1 MGIRRK
7 QLMGIFLS
15 AALAAGSILVPVS
28 AKEKT
33 DVTDLLKV
41 KNRTEYNKGRRA
53 AGKNQ
58 AEIHVKKY
66 RSIGEMPGE
75 EGYKYSSSWQGKTVK
90 IYADQSGLLV
100 IGGESEDMA
109 DACGTLYD
117 ASGKEVKEYQKE
129 GLLMKVVSAGTVYS
143 LKLPEKF
150 RSFTVEADLMEDHQK
165 VLRKNDSYVQTATGG
180 YFYHEFTLKKRS
192 MAMLPILPFTDQ
204 KLSYNIQRKTKAGWK
219 MLSKTKTADDDY
231 EKALS
236 RSVYG
241 LAKGNYRAA
250 VKGKTGTPYLI
261 GYVPETVVKKYKT
274 KKSKAKKITLESFQT
289 DLYTDTER
297 ASRWYRIS
305 RKTAKKKRYIEIST
319 SMNSGKLKFTIYKKG
334 RKKPLKIYKLS
345 GQKERKYRL
354 KHGAGT
360 YYIKVSKIGK
370 NTNGVYSIE
379 YL

>member
-1 MGIRRK
+1 
-7 QLMGIFLS
+7 
-15 AALAAGSILVPVS
+15 
-28 AKEKT
+28 
-33 DVTDLLKV
+33 
-41 KNRTEYNKGRRA
+41 
-53 AGKNQ
+53 
-58 AEIHVKKY
+58 
-66 RSIGEMPGE
+66 
-75 EGYKYSSSWQGKTVK
+75 
-90 IYADQSGLLV
+90 
-100 IGGESEDMA
+100 
-109 DACGTLYD
+109 
-117 ASGKEVKEYQKE
+117 
-129 GLLMKVVSAGTVYS
+129 
-143 LKLPEKF
+143 
-150 RSFTVEADLMEDHQK
+150 
-165 VLRKNDSYVQTATGG
+165 
-180 YFYHEFTLKKRS
+180 
-192 MAMLPILPFTDQ
+192 
-204 KLSYNIQRKTKAGWK
+204 
-219 MLSKTKTADDDY
+219 MLSKTKTADDDC

-370 NTNGVYSIE
+370 NTNGVYSID

>member
-1 MGIRRK
+1 MRIRWK
-7 QLMGIFLS
+7 QLMGILLS
-15 AALAAGSILVPVS
+15 VVLAAGCVLAPVS

-33 DVTDLLKV
+33 DVADLLKV
-41 KNRTEYNKGRRA
+41 KSRAVYNKGRKA
-53 AGKNQ
+53 AGKNK

-66 RSIGEMPGE
+66 RSIGEMPDE
-75 EGYKYSSSWQGKTVK
+75 DGYEYSSSWQGKAIK
-90 IYADQSGLLV
+90 IYADQSGVLI
-100 IGGESEDMA
+100 IGAELEDG
-109 DACGTLYD
+109 DYGTLYD
-117 ASGKEVKEYQKE
+117 ASGKEVKEYRKE
-129 GLLMKVVSAGTVYS
+129 GLFMQSVPSGAVYS

-150 RSFTVEADLMEDHQK
+150 RSFAVEADLMEDHQK
-165 VLRKNDSYVQTATGG
+165 VLRKNDSYVQTVSEG

-204 KLSYNIQRKTKAGWK
+204 KLSYDIQRKTKVGWK
-219 MLSKTKTADDDY
+219 ILSKTKTADDDC

-319 SMNSGKLKFTIYKKG
+319 SMNSGKLKFTFYKKG
-334 RKKPLKIYKLS
+334 RKEALKVYTLS

-370 NTNGVYSIE
+370 NTNGVYSID